1 MRREPDPSENNST
14 GSAQTIGL
22 VFAITTLKMP
32 GPLVLSEAVLVLETT
47 FRVAAIVA
55 QQPACRCV
63 VTRTFPMELLRNSI
77 RLRIHPPFSRNP
89 TACDTLGCQSE
100 ATWRNEFNDRKTL
113 RGNGYA
119 ERRIRRR
126 PPITPQTAA
135 KANAV
140 DGSGTAA
147 GGVL

>member
-1 MRREPDPSENNST
+1 
-14 GSAQTIGL
+14 
-22 VFAITTLKMP
+22 MP
-32 GPLVLSEAVLVLETT
+32 
-47 FRVAAIVA
+47 F
-55 QQPACRCV
+55 V
-63 VTRTFPMELLRNSI
+63 VN
-77 RLRIHPPFSRNP
+77 RNP
-89 TACDTLGCQSE
+89 LRSLYEMLCPWRWSGDTLGCQSE

>member
-1 MRREPDPSENNST
+1 
-14 GSAQTIGL
+14 
-22 VFAITTLKMP
+22 
-32 GPLVLSEAVLVLETT
+32 
-47 FRVAAIVA
+47 
-55 QQPACRCV
+55 
-63 VTRTFPMELLRNSI
+63 MELLRNSI
-77 RLRIHPPFSRNP
+77 RLRVHPPFSRNP

-100 ATWRNEFNDRKTL
+100 VTCRNEFNDRKTL